1 MTRYKAFVREQTVPT
16 SLGLRRRLG
25 LGAGIL
31 LVGIGGFAQQQDL
44 TQLSIED
51 LANVQVTSASKQPES
66 LSGAPAA
73 IFVLTGE
80 DLRRGGLATLPDA
93 LRMVPGLYVAQTNSH
108 LWQVSARGFS
118 DINNNKMLVL
128 VDGRGVYSQELGTVY
143 WDTLDMPLENIER
156 VEIIRGPG
164 GTLWGANA
172 VNGVINIVTKTA
184 QLEQG
189 MMVSTSDSPEEGYT
203 TTIRNGGHIGSKLTY
218 SVFGRASYWEPF
230 SSPAG
235 NVSPDTFGLP
245 QAGARI
251 DWAASSKDAV
261 TIEGGGYDG
270 REGSAQ
276 FMTAIPETYL
286 VKGGNA
292 LIHWQHTVSDRTSI
306 ETLAYCDWHSRF
318 GAPGEKR
325 NSCDLEFQHTHEF
338 TPRQSLITGASFF
351 TTGDDLTPDPAAYS
365 PERRRTSV
373 FSGFA
378 QYEVQVVP
386 NRLRV
391 LAGTKL
397 EHNDYTGFQFQPQGR
412 VVWTPD
418 RVNAIWASL
427 SRAVR
432 DPSRNNSDLDL
443 LTPAGFINGEPAFSS
458 VVGNPNL
465 KSEDILAYE
474 LGYRVQPA
482 RTLSFDLAL
491 YYNQYSNLI
500 VFSPTVVEVLPNEV
514 LLSSAFINGPGAQ
527 THGAELG
534 SKWQPV
540 RNWTISAAVTETRGG
555 TAAMNATPEHLFN
568 IQSRVNLPH
577 RTEFNSGLYHH
588 SSLPIGRNSE
598 TANLPFQSVPTF
610 NRVDVGVGWH
620 PVSQW
625 TFSVWGRNLQS
636 GKHVETRNTIL
647 NNEAENV
654 PRSVAFK
661 LLWQSKPENNGSK

>member
-1 MTRYKAFVREQTVPT
+1 MRYKAFARDQTVTT
-16 SLGLRRRLG
+16 SVGRRKRLG

-31 LVGIGGFAQQQDL
+31 LLSVSGFAQQQDL

-51 LANVQVTSASKQPES
+51 LANVQVTSASKQAES

-80 DLRRGGLATLPDA
+80 DLRRGGFTTLPDA

-128 VDGRGVYSQELGTVY
+128 VDGRSVYSQELGTVY

-164 GTLWGANA
+164 GALWGANA

-189 MMVSTSDSPEEGYT
+189 MMVSTSDSAEEGYA
-203 TTIRNGGHIGSKLTY
+203 TTIRYGSQIGPKLTY

-235 NVSPDTFGLP
+235 NVPPDTFGLP

-251 DWAASSKDAV
+251 DWAVSSKDAV

-270 REGSAQ
+270 RQGSTPL
-276 FMTAIPETYL
+276 MTITPETYL

-292 LIHWQHTVSDRTSI
+292 LIDWKHMVTDRTSI
-306 ETLAYCDWHSRF
+306 ETLAYCDWYSRF

-325 NSCDLEFQHTHEF
+325 NSCDLEVQHTHEF
-338 TPRQSLITGASFF
+338 TSRQSLITGASFF
-351 TTGDDLTPDPAAYS
+351 TTADDLTPDPAGYS

-378 QYEVQVVP
+378 QYEVQVIP
-386 NRLRV
+386 NRLRF

-397 EHNDYTGFQFQPQGR
+397 EHNDDTGFQYQPQGR
-412 VVWTPD
+412 VVWTPGK
-418 RVNAIWASL
+418 VNAIWTSL

-443 LTPAGFINGEPAFSS
+443 LSPAGFIHGEPAFAS

-465 KSEDILAYE
+465 KSEEILAYE
-474 LGYRVQPA
+474 VGYRVEPT

-491 YYNQYSNLI
+491 YYNQYSHLI
-500 VFSPTVVEVLPNEV
+500 VFSPTVVEILPAEV
-514 LLSSAFINGPGAQ
+514 LLSSAFINGIGAQ

-534 SKWQPV
+534 GKWQPV

-568 IQSRVNLPH
+568 IQSRVNLPQ
-577 RTEFNSGLYHH
+577 RIEFNSGLYHY
-588 SSLPIGRNSE
+588 SSLPVGRNSE
-598 TANLPFQSVPTF
+598 TTNLPFQSVPTL
-610 NRVDVGVGWH
+610 NRIDAGFGWH
-620 PVSQW
+620 PASQW

-636 GKHVETRNTIL
+636 DKHVETRNTIL
-647 NNEAENV
+647 NNEAEDV
-654 PRSVAFK
+654 PRSIAFK
-661 LLWQSKPENNGSK
+661 LLWQSKPEQRSSK